1 MVRRVGKKNHVKVD
15 PLAYNTIL
23 LGQSGIG
30 KSTII
35 KEVCEKL
42 VGEDGYIFFEMDKES
57 GADAIEGIIYEDVH
71 DWNEFEEFKDEI
83 IENRSTD
90 YKDLKVVVIDT
101 YDGFIDLEGEY
112 IPGKSTLVICSDN
125 TDNLKFLCGVLNSNL
140 AIFYIKSKYA
150 SSSYC
155 GGITFSKDMIN
166 NFPLSSNPDFKDEV
180 VSIVDKILDL
190 GYSIDL
196 NKQLNKIIYSNYNL
210 SSTEIKIIEQSI

>member
-1 MVRRVGKKNHVKVD
+1 M
-15 PLAYNTIL
+15 
-23 LGQSGIG
+23 
-30 KSTII
+30 
-35 KEVCEKL
+35 
-42 VGEDGYIFFEMDKES
+42 
-57 GADAIEGIIYEDVH
+57 
-71 DWNEFEEFKDEI
+71 
-83 IENRSTD
+83 
-90 YKDLKVVVIDT
+90 
-101 YDGFIDLEGEY
+101 
-112 IPGKSTLVICSDN
+112 
-125 TDNLKFLCGVLNSNL
+125 CGVLNSNL